1 MADEMD
7 FSEMDGMDDID
18 WSDVESELQQNKEMI
33 QAAATGGGDAPADTG
48 GGGGGTDDAALELD
62 GDVGMEFLM
71 KIPLKLEVEVGTAT
85 ILIKELLS
93 IHTGSVFELK
103 KRLGDPMDIKIHN
116 KLVAQGEI
124 IIQNEKFGIKIVKI
138 LDKEKRLASLK
149 L

>member
-48 GGGGGTDDAALELD
+48 GGGSDDAALELD

-93 IHTGSVFELK
+93 INTGSVFELK

-124 IIQNEKFGIKIVKI
+124 IIQNEKFGIKITKI

>member
-33 QAAATGGGDAPADTG
+33 QAAATGGGDSPADSG
-48 GGGGGTDDAALELD
+48 GGDAELAVD
-62 GDVGMEFLM
+62 GDVGVEFLM
-71 KIPLKLEVEVGTAT
+71 KIPLKLEVEVGEAN
-85 ILIKELLS
+85 IYIKELLA
-93 IHTGSVFELK
+93 IGVGSVFELK
-103 KRLGDPMDIKIHN
+103 KRLGEPMNIKIN
-116 KLVAQGEI
+116 DKLVAKGEI

>member
-33 QAAATGGGDAPADTG
+33 QAAATGGGDAPSDS
-48 GGGGGTDDAALELD
+48 GGGGTDDAALELD

-71 KIPLKLEVEVGTAT
+71 KIPLKLEVEVGMAT
-85 ILIKELLS
+85 ILIKELLA
-93 IHTGSVFELK
+93 INAGSVFELK

-124 IIQNEKFGIKIVKI
+124 IIQNEKFGIKITKI